1 MKYLLILIKI
11 NYCLLQSGRDPVVSS
26 CSQVVALSSWSSA
39 ILVGEEL
46 NLVYL
51 VHGHLA
57 IAIAILVLVSG
68 KDMYVSHHHEHS
80 IMRLSC
86 WH

>member
-11 NYCLLQSGRDPVVSS
+11 NYCLLQSGRDLVVSS
-26 CSQVVALSSWSSA
+26 CGQVVALSSWNGA
-39 ILVGEEL
+39 ILVGGEL

-51 VHGHLA
+51 AHGRLA
-57 IAIAILVLVSG
+57 ISIAILVLVSG
-68 KDMYVSHHHEHS
+68 KDMYVSCRHELS
-80 IMRLSC
+80 IMRPSC